1 MLDNSGDSLGFPDA
15 EPGASGVDR
24 GRLAGLLL
32 RLHARRFTG
41 LAYVSSQS
49 RTTTLAFRDGIPVMV
64 DSSAPES
71 SLADDLV
78 ARGLLSR
85 DEYAELIARVTEDLV
100 ENEDVAIC
108 EHAVSLG
115 YLSEEQIKR
124 ELSERVRSK
133 LIQSLALVDCEVELD
148 DAHDAL
154 SGVAEYPQN
163 VGAVVYMGV
172 RTFYAED
179 VLRGY
184 VPDLKRNYLR
194 LSKTPAEIARFF
206 ELDFEEIALL
216 NAIDPQAKAAEWF
229 ERSDLETSHAMQ
241 LIALLLIGG
250 MCEFSVSA
258 FVAPEAERS
267 GVRNAATRPDT
278 GRQARPLTPMREPRP
293 GSRGAIP
300 AVREEVYEPRSGSRA
315 GMPAVQSRPDSG
327 LAHDPRMEP
336 NTTPATSR
344 TDGSGAHNPPRRQ
357 IVESSTRSD
366 GSGAHNAPRRPNDGS
381 GAHAAFWRAPVA
393 DPSISRPRPASAP
406 QDPTA
411 RSPAGKVPSQPLN
424 PSPPMAADS
433 GDAATE
439 ALAEARAR
447 AKERRGSGYTR
458 VPREPNVADKRPLS
472 AMDHEAAAI
481 TERAQSPARRPASR
495 PQEPAVPP
503 NSSSSATPAER
514 DFTASYQ
521 GAANA
526 NAGSGPGARAFSGA
540 QPTAAAVAALRNLN
554 APAPA
559 PGSGPGQTAAS
570 PEYQKAHLK
579 ELMQRKQQAAGP
591 GEALAAAAS
600 RRDPVREL
608 RAASESLREGQYARA
623 EEQLRALAELSPA
636 DDTIR
641 AYHLWAQLRA
651 SQHLEAAQLASLRDL
666 AKRMVAEPTHA
677 SFACYIL
684 AHLYLA
690 EKKDD
695 QAEKYFRKAH
705 HLDKTNKDAERHI
718 VILERRKQHAQ
729 EGDTGNQRKLFGITL
744 GKPKE

>member
-1 MLDNSGDSLGFPDA
+1 MLDNSGDSVGFPDA
-15 EPGASGVDR
+15 ELGASGVDH
-24 GRLAGLLL
+24 GRLAGLIL

-41 LAYVSSQS
+41 RAYVSSKS
-49 RTTTLAFRDGIPVMV
+49 RTMTFAFRDGTPVMI

-85 DEYAELIARVTEDLV
+85 DEYAELIGRVTEDLV

-148 DAHDAL
+148 GAPDAL

-163 VGAVVYMGV
+163 VGSVVYMGV
-172 RTFYAED
+172 RTFYED
-179 VLRGY
+179 EVLRGY
-184 VPDLKRNYLR
+184 VPDLKRSYVR
-194 LSKTPAEIARFF
+194 LLKAPAEIGRFF
-206 ELDFEEIALL
+206 ELDHEEVALL
-216 NAIDPQAKAAEWF
+216 NAIDPQVKAAAWF

-250 MCEFSVSA
+250 MCEFSPSA

-267 GVRNAATRPDT
+267 GVRSAARPDS
-278 GRQARPLTPMREPRP
+278 GRMQPRP
-293 GSRGAIP
+293 ATPVRESRQGSRGASP

-315 GMPAVQSRPDSG
+315 GMPAIQSRSDSG
-327 LAHDPRMEP
+327 PAHDPRMEP

-344 TDGSGAHNPPRRQ
+344 TDGSGAHNAPRRQ
-357 IVESSTRSD
+357 IVESSSRAGGSGASSPPRRSND
-366 GSGAHNAPRRPNDGS
+366 GSGAHNAV
-381 GAHAAFWRAPVA
+381 WRAPAA
-393 DPSISRPRPASAP
+393 DPSISRPRAASTP
-406 QDPTA
+406 QNSSGQ
-411 RSPAGKVPSQPLN
+411 SPAGKVPSQPLN
-424 PSPPMAADS
+424 PFPAAADS

-447 AKERRGSGYTR
+447 TKDRRGSGYTR
-458 VPREPNVADKRPLS
+458 VHGESKVADKRPS
-472 AMDHEAAAI
+472 DTVEHGTTA
-481 TERAQSPARRPASR
+481 TSRRAHSSPQRQPASN
-495 PQEPAVPP
+495 PAVPP
-503 NSSSSATPAER
+503 QSSSSATAAVR

-521 GAANA
+521 SSGNS
-526 NAGSGPGARAFSGA
+526 NAGARGA
-540 QPTAAAVAALRNLN
+540 QPTAAAAAALRNLSPPH
-554 APAPA
+554 APSAGA
-559 PGSGPGQTAAS
+559 GPMATS

-579 ELMQRKQQAAGP
+579 ELLQRKQHAGGP
-591 GEALAAAAS
+591 GEAHAAAS

-608 RAASESLREGQYARA
+608 RLAQESLREGQYARA
-623 EEQLRALAELSPA
+623 EEQLRVLAEQSPG
-636 DDTIR
+636 DDIIL

-651 SQHLEAAQLASLRDL
+651 AQQLELAELTKLRDL
-666 AKRMVAEPTHA
+666 AKRMLADPAHA

-705 HLDKTNKDAERHI
+705 LLDKTNKDAERHI
-718 VILERRKQHAQ
+718 VILERRKQHAND
-729 EGDTGNQRKLFGITL
+729 GDSGNQRRLFGISL
-744 GKPKE
+744 GNKPKE